1 MLSRNLSTTALL
13 FGAFT
18 LSAAEPPPIDDALA
32 DRGLQAIDAKDAAI
46 RRAVRRASP
55 SIVAV
60 YLHERADFDQPFFDR
75 PDRRR
80 PRRMTFDDETELQA
94 AAMGAGII
102 LDKSGKILTCY
113 HLVRAAVA
121 PGSKYDLN
129 VRTQDGMLYSIGRE
143 GVLAGD
149 PRSDLAVL
157 RITPTDPTNFVPAK
171 FGDGG
176 SLFVGQTV
184 LALGNTFGVGIEDGA
199 VSASVGLVSSV
210 GRRAEP
216 VFPASVGADQQLRER
231 RKHLLSWGPLVQV
244 DCRLNLGTSG
254 GALINTRG
262 EVVGV
267 TMALAAR
274 TGMETPGGFVL
285 PYDNLVKR
293 IIETLK
299 AGREMEYGFLGV
311 QPKNFTKAEARA
323 MTGFPEVDGV
333 LVQNV
338 VLPQTQRGGLQQ
350 GDVVVA
356 IDGKPV
362 RNSNDLV
369 LQVGGCLA
377 GQTLKFKV
385 VRRKGEADVTVKL
398 GKYPIAGPIIATNG
412 RPTFGGLKV
421 DYLSLLVDE
430 MSSNLFDLGSS
441 MPPGGVL
448 VTEVEPSS
456 PADAQGIS
464 PKSVIVSVN
473 GKSVDSSD
481 EFIRLAQSAKGP
493 VKLEIDTATSRGGLM
508 EWKRQTVDV
517 SPAKPKPKAAKDADD
532 N

>member
-1 MLSRNLSTTALL
+1 MNAANICCRGGRWCRSIADSI
-13 FGAFT
+13 
-18 LSAAEPPPIDDALA
+18 SA
-32 DRGLQAIDAKDAAI
+32 
-46 RRAVRRASP
+46 
-55 SIVAV
+55 
-60 YLHERADFDQPFFDR
+60 
-75 PDRRR
+75 
-80 PRRMTFDDETELQA
+80 
-94 AAMGAGII
+94 
-102 LDKSGKILTCY
+102 
-113 HLVRAAVA
+113 
-121 PGSKYDLN
+121 
-129 VRTQDGMLYSIGRE
+129 
-143 GVLAGD
+143 
-149 PRSDLAVL
+149 
-157 RITPTDPTNFVPAK
+157 
-171 FGDGG
+171 
-176 SLFVGQTV
+176 
-184 LALGNTFGVGIEDGA
+184 
-199 VSASVGLVSSV
+199 
-210 GRRAEP
+210 RRAE
-216 VFPASVGADQQLRER
+216 
-231 RKHLLSWGPLVQV
+231 
-244 DCRLNLGTSG
+244 
-254 GALINTRG
+254 ALINTRG

-311 QPKNFTKAEARA
+311 QPQNFTKAEARA

-385 VRRKGEADVTVKL
+385 VRRKGEAELTVQ
-398 GKYPIAGPIIATNG
+398 ARQVSDR
-412 RPTFGGLKV
+412 RPDHRDERPADRSRGFKV

-473 GKSVDSSD
+473 GKNVDSPDDSFD
-481 EFIRLAQSAKGP
+481 WCSPPKGRSNWRSTRRRS
-493 VKLEIDTATSRGGLM
+493 KGGLM
-508 EWKRQTVDV
+508 EWKSQTVDV
-517 SPAKPKPKAAKDADD
+517 SPCETQTEGREGRR
-532 N
+532 

>member
-1 MLSRNLSTTALL
+1 
-13 FGAFT
+13 
-18 LSAAEPPPIDDALA
+18 
-32 DRGLQAIDAKDAAI
+32 
-46 RRAVRRASP
+46 
-55 SIVAV
+55 
-60 YLHERADFDQPFFDR
+60 
-75 PDRRR
+75 
-80 PRRMTFDDETELQA
+80 
-94 AAMGAGII
+94 
-102 LDKSGKILTCY
+102 
-113 HLVRAAVA
+113 
-121 PGSKYDLN
+121 
-129 VRTQDGMLYSIGRE
+129 
-143 GVLAGD
+143 
-149 PRSDLAVL
+149 
-157 RITPTDPTNFVPAK
+157 
-171 FGDGG
+171 
-176 SLFVGQTV
+176 
-184 LALGNTFGVGIEDGA
+184 
-199 VSASVGLVSSV
+199 
-210 GRRAEP
+210 
-216 VFPASVGADQQLRER
+216 
-231 RKHLLSWGPLVQV
+231 
-244 DCRLNLGTSG
+244 
-254 GALINTRG
+254 
-262 EVVGV
+262 
-267 TMALAAR
+267 
-274 TGMETPGGFVL
+274 
-285 PYDNLVKR
+285 
-293 IIETLK
+293 
-299 AGREMEYGFLGV
+299 
-311 QPKNFTKAEARA
+311 

-473 GKSVDSSD
+473 GKSVDSPD